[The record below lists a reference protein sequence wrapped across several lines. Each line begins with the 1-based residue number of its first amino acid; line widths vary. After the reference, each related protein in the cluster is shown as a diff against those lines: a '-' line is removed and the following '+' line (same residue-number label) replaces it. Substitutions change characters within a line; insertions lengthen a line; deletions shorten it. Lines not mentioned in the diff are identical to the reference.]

1 MPDPSEQARHYL
13 RDVVGHVDQRAQ
25 FAVLEFGE
33 CRGNGFQINSI
44 AAQQR

>member
-1 MPDPSEQARHYL
+1 LVTSIN
-13 RDVVGHVDQRAQ
+13 AQ